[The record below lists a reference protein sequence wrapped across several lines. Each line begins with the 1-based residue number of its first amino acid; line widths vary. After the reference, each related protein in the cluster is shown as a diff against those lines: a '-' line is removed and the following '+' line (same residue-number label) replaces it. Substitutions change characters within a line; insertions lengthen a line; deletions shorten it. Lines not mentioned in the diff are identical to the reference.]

1 MELADAASQLRAE
14 LSLVTVHMS
23 DFGRQTKQQL
33 AEAISGVEENML
45 ASVRQGTG
53 SLATMAKQAEDGI
66 AQSFGDLKKRA
77 QTLDSAVG
85 KIVDSID
92 EHGATTARLATAMDA
107 MGPRIELLFK
117 AGEQIEK
124 ASTALE
130 KQAVNS
136 ASLHQAIMASASEVR
151 TAVAEQA
158 GLVNSMKDNLSSIA
172 STLDARLTAIEGTP
186 VTSAGRIA
194 SMINSIGTAAGQQVE
209 QFASAHAS
217 ALQSHL
223 RTLDETLSVTKAHN
237 AELAAELEKARG
249 YTTRVHGSLVEFT
262 DELTRQV
269 EAKAAA
275 GSAA

>member
-194 SMINSIGTAAGQQVE
+194 SMIDLSE
-209 QFASAHAS
+209 RRRASRS
-217 ALQSHL
+217 SSL
-223 RTLDETLSVTKAHN
+223 RVRMPAPCN
-237 AELAAELEKARG
+237 RICV
-249 YTTRVHGSLVEFT
+249 R
-262 DELTRQV
+262 
-269 EAKAAA
+269 
-275 GSAA
+275 